1 MYRKKAHLHFVGIGG
16 IGMSGIAKILSYQGY
31 QISGCDQDLEQ
42 KSIYELQSLGCK
54 VYHGNNTSAC
64 HDDSIDVLVYSSAI
78 KAHDP
83 EIIRAQQ
90 RGIPTIARAL
100 MLAELMRTKFSIA
113 IAGSHGKTTTTS
125 LISHILI
132 HAHMD
137 PTVIIGGVLKTI
149 STHAQLGMGDFL
161 VAEADESD
169 RSLIYLQSTL
179 AVVTNINLEHLDT
192 YKDIND
198 LKETFNRFLQHIPF
212 YGAAVLCIDNPTV
225 ASLLPLPHIRT
236 IKYGFDTQADLYGGD
251 IVLEPDN
258 ASCSVFE
265 RGTLLGTLHS
275 PMPGKHNLSNCLAAI
290 AIARELGI
298 PFATIAQ
305 AIASFKGVE
314 RRFSFNGIY
323 HGAEVF
329 NDYGH
334 HPEEIRNTLLVARQ
348 RSRGDLT
355 VIFEPHRYSRLD
367 KLWHDFIE
375 VFRHSQIDTLI
386 VTDVYAASEQPI
398 PGITGAQFAKAL
410 QQCHPPFPVFYAPR
424 EPDFSSL
431 IAVLSTLLKEND
443 LLLLQGAGKINK
455 LADLLI
461 PTSPQSST
469 PLTDT
474 LNSGAAL

>member
-42 KSIYELQSLGCK
+42 KSITELQSLGCK
-54 VYHGNNTSAC
+54 IHQGNNTLGC

-78 KAHDP
+78 KATDP
-83 EIIRAQQ
+83 EILYAQK
-90 RGIPTIARAL
+90 RGIPTIARAV

-132 HAHMD
+132 QAHMD

-169 RSLIYLQSTL
+169 RSLIHLQATL
-179 AVVTNINLEHLDT
+179 AVITNINLEHLDT
-192 YKDIND
+192 YKDLDD
-198 LKETFNRFLQHIPF
+198 LKETFARFLQHIPF

-236 IKYGFDTQADLYGGD
+236 IKYGFSQQADLRGAD
-251 IVLEPDN
+251 IILEPDR
-258 ASCSVFE
+258 ASCSVYE

-290 AIARELGI
+290 AIGRELGI

-305 AIASFKGVE
+305 ALTSFKGIE
-314 RRFSFNGIY
+314 RRFSFNGEFQ
-323 HGAEVF
+323 GAEVF

-334 HPEEIRNTLLVARQ
+334 HPEEIRNTLLVARH
-348 RSRGDLT
+348 RSKGALT
-355 VIFEPHRYSRLD
+355 VMFEPHRYTRLD

-375 VFRHSQIDTLI
+375 VFRHSNIDKLI
-386 VTDVYAASEQPI
+386 VTDVYAASESPI
-398 PGITGAQFAKAL
+398 PGIDGAQFAKAL
-410 QQCHPPFPVFYAPR
+410 QQCHPPFPVLYVPR
-424 EPDFSSL
+424 ESDFSSL
-431 IAVLSTLLKEND
+431 IVAAKNNVHNSD

-455 LADLLI
+455 LADRLI
-461 PTSPQSST
+461 PVQTYNST
-469 PLTDT
+469 PLIDSIK
-474 LNSGAAL
+474 SGSVA